1 VSETTDVPVE
11 VEAAPA
17 AEIAEPVSFKEEAA
31 EPQVEVETA
40 PAEEEVVETA
50 APEVESAPV
59 ADTSSRFDSLMDALG
74 DIPDE
79 PNAQLLENIDE
90 RSIEKLPDS
99 MKGLMKHLIAQQRVQ
114 AKQAEAQYTER
125 QSALDKRMEE
135 IENQNKILIR
145 NRAQLNQVLL
155 DPKFQ
160 EYLKMADTPEEELP
174 DPMSNEGIEARIKK
188 GVAQAMRQ
196 FQEPI
201 QQSARRAQQ
210 LAAYQDFVDAN
221 PKMQDAQFKSDVRQ
235 LMEQRKE
242 SGNSISLPD
251 AYALVER
258 KQLVAAQEKQ
268 SAKERLRRRESAQ
281 QVQRSTISSTQDNN
295 DPVPKWVTEKGYKGI
310 RGNTA
315 RILYLRDNPKALQ
328 ALRAQ
333 QKSR

>member
-1 VSETTDVPVE
+1 MNEAPEVP
-11 VEAAPA
+11 
-17 AEIAEPVSFKEEAA
+17 
-31 EPQVEVETA
+31 VEVETA
-40 PAEEEVVETA
+40 PIADTTPPVSVEETA
-50 APEVESAPV
+50 EPQVEAAPPVEEIVEAPPEVEVDSG
-59 ADTSSRFDSLMDALG
+59 SRFKSLMGALG
-74 DIPDE
+74 EIPDE
-79 PNAQLLENIDE
+79 PNQQLLDSIDE

-99 MKGLMKHLIAQQRVQ
+99 MKGLMKHLIAQQRVE
-114 AKQAEAQYTER
+114 ARKAEEAYAER
-125 QSALDKRMEE
+125 QSALEKRREE
-135 IENQNKILIR
+135 IEGQNKVLIR

-160 EYLKMADTPEEELP
+160 EYLKMADTPDEDLP
-174 DPMSNEGIEARIKK
+174 DPMSDEGIEARIKK

-210 LAAYQDFVDAN
+210 LSAYQDFVDAN

-242 SGNSISLPD
+242 AGNAVSLPD

-258 KQLVAAQEKQ
+258 NRLVAAQEKQ
-268 SAKERLRRRESAQ
+268 TAKERLRRRESAQ
-281 QVQRSTISSTQDNN
+281 QVQRATVSSTQENN

>member
-1 VSETTDVPVE
+1 MNQAPEVPIE
-11 VEAAPA
+11 VETAS
-17 AEIAEPVSFKEEAA
+17 IADTTPPVSIQETA
-31 EPQVEVETA
+31 EPQVEVEA
-40 PAEEEVVETA
+40 SPMEETVESSPEA
-50 APEVESAPV
+50 AP
-59 ADTSSRFDSLMDALG
+59 TSNTGSRFKSLMGALG

-79 PNAQLLENIDE
+79 PNEQLLESIDE

-114 AKQAEAQYTER
+114 AREAEEAHAER
-125 QSALDKRMEE
+125 QSALEKRREE
-135 IENQNKILIR
+135 IEGQNKVLIR

-160 EYLKMADTPEEELP
+160 EYLKMADTPDEDLP
-174 DPMSNEGIEARIKK
+174 DPMSDEGIEARIKK

-210 LAAYQDFVDAN
+210 LSAYQDFVDAN
-221 PKMQDAQFKSDVRQ
+221 PKMQDAQFKSDARQ

-242 SGNSISLPD
+242 SGSAVSLPD

-258 KQLVAAQEKQ
+258 TRLVAAQEKQ
-268 SAKERLRRRESAQ
+268 TAKERLRRRESAQ
-281 QVQRSTISSTQDNN
+281 KVQRATVSSTQENN

>member
-1 VSETTDVPVE
+1 
-11 VEAAPA
+11 
-17 AEIAEPVSFKEEAA
+17 
-31 EPQVEVETA
+31 
-40 PAEEEVVETA
+40 
-50 APEVESAPV
+50 
-59 ADTSSRFDSLMDALG
+59 MGALG
-74 DIPDE
+74 EIHDE
-79 PNAQLLENIDE
+79 PNQQLLDSIDE

-99 MKGLMKHLIAQQRVQ
+99 MKGLMKHLIAQQRVE
-114 AKQAEAQYTER
+114 ARKAEEAYAER
-125 QSALDKRMEE
+125 QSALEKRRDE
-135 IENQNKILIR
+135 IEGQNKVLIR

-160 EYLKMADTPEEELP
+160 EYLKMADTPDEDLP
-174 DPMSNEGIEARIKK
+174 DPMSDEGIEARIKK

-210 LAAYQDFVDAN
+210 LSAYQDFVDAN

-242 SGNSISLPD
+242 AGNAVSLPD

-258 KQLVAAQEKQ
+258 NRLVAAQEKQ
-268 SAKERLRRRESAQ
+268 TAKERLRRRESAQ
-281 QVQRSTISSTQDNN
+281 QVQRATVSSTQENN